1 MFLEQT
7 ITLGEHLLRARVTA
21 YPNIV
26 GCSGIDN
33 LPDLSGKGFKYVYL
47 DGREQLGID
56 CLDKPVVVKAAQE
69 SARMY
74 CVPVSVT
81 YRVMK
86 AMHAALDNRPTNDRL
101 LLIGDDDVFLRA
113 MMSGEKT
120 LDALKDVLATSS
132 SFDKE
137 GYFPPLHGHAFLVTQ
152 DREFSV
158 NTCNGA
164 PIIAA
169 RLSDACCGGT
179 LMVSANPPPTF
190 RWAGE
195 SERKLPHGDTDI
207 YLDIDTGLAAILPPS
222 GAVPLLMAARD
233 QVVSRGV
240 SNVVAMNG
248 LRVEVVASLVA
259 AYAVYARTDHDVRVI
274 AYGNRLKYEKSLI
287 LAAAM
292 YNTLSTVMD
301 LDT

>member
-26 GCSGIDN
+26 GCSSTENI
-33 LPDLSGKGFKYVYL
+33 PDLSGKGFRYIYL
-47 DGREQLGID
+47 DGRETLGID
-56 CLDKPVVVKAAQE
+56 CLDKPAVVKAAQE

-74 CVPVSVT
+74 CVPVAVT
-81 YRVMK
+81 YLVMK

-120 LDALKDVLATSS
+120 LDALKDVLTSS

-137 GYFPPLHGHAFLVTQ
+137 GYFPPLHGHAFLIAQ
-152 DREFSV
+152 DREFSAE
-158 NTCNGA
+158 TCTGL
-164 PIIAA
+164 PLIAA

-179 LMVSANPPPTF
+179 IMVSANPPPAF

-222 GAVPLLMAARD
+222 EAVPLLMAARD
-233 QVVSRGV
+233 QVPSRGV
-240 SNVVAMNG
+240 SDVVAMNS
-248 LRVEVVASLVA
+248 LCVEVVASLVA
-259 AYAVYARTDHDVRVI
+259 AYAVYARTEHDVRVT

-292 YNTLSTVMD
+292 YNTLSTV
-301 LDT
+301 LGLNT